1 MNSKREI
8 EKKTRNN
15 TTRTKKTYKE
25 KIEFE
30 QLEKD
35 IAALEAEQKSIEN
48 ALSGGTITVEV
59 ITEMSKRLPIIKDE
73 IDKKSMRWLEL
84 SELD

>member
-1 MNSKREI
+1 MINK
-8 EKKTRNN
+8 RNN
-15 TTRTKKTYKE
+15 S
-25 KIEFE
+25 
-30 QLEKD
+30 
-35 IAALEAEQKSIEN
+35 AELPDNLPDVS
-48 ALSGGTITVEV
+48 SVEE